1 MSKATKR
8 KIVRQEVCDPESWE
22 PPGPGRAL
30 ARVLAGR
37 GNNLHEVMV
46 AGEIP
51 PTRTRL
57 SSPHV
62 VGKVEVNS
70 SIALSSSDLKT
81 EELVQSE
88 EVGSSKASD
97 CLTKTSSA
105 TNSSSGGDA
114 KVGVSLKSEDWSEK
128 RILASMPS
136 KFRRSVWVRRGDVVV
151 IEWIPE
157 GDKVKAEIVSV
168 ILRKM
173 VRVLR
178 MSGELEWPPEFDH
191 TDFGDVQK
199 LTCETDSSDENEDD
213 LPANTN
219 RRPLPVVS
227 NSSSSSSTSS
237 SSSSDDDDESDTDD
251 DDEDEGGEAAGS
263 VFENPNRQTVS
274 RSLSKS
280 NSSSDEKEGENGK
293 GDVILNL
300 NQDL

>member
-51 PTRTRL
+51 PTRSRL

-70 SIALSSSDLKT
+70 SIALSTSDLKT
-81 EELVQSE
+81 EDLVLSE
-88 EVGSSKASD
+88 EGGSSNASD

-114 KVGVSLKSEDWSEK
+114 KVSLTSEDWSEK

-168 ILRKM
+168 LLRKM
-173 VRVLR
+173 VRMLR

-191 TDFGDVQK
+191 TDFGDVEK

-237 SSSSDDDDESDTDD
+237 SSDDDESDTDD
-251 DDEDEGGEAAGS
+251 DDDEGEGGEAAGS
-263 VFENPNRQTVS
+263 VFENPNRRTVS

-300 NQDL
+300 NKDLE